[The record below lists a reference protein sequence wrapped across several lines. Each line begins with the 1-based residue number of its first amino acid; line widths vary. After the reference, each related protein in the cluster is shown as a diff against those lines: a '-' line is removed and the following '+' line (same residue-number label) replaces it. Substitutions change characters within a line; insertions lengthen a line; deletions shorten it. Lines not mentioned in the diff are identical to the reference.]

1 MIPSALM
8 EAVFSLIEK
17 NQKIQN
23 LTKIVSIDRGI
34 LMAYQHIYG
43 PVNSRRLGKSLGVDL
58 LGAKICSF
66 NCLYCERGRTDYL
79 TGERKEY
86 VAYEELKTELSQFLA
101 AGPKLNYIS
110 YSGCGEP
117 LLHKDFGRISAFLKK
132 NFSKY
137 KQALLTNSSLITT
150 EILTELRNLDLI
162 VPSLDAVSESTFKK
176 INRPYKDIEIEQI
189 IENLAKAKQELAA
202 EMWLEIFLL
211 PGINDHQ
218 QELELFKKAV
228 KKIKPDKI
236 QLNSLARPGA
246 EKWLEKMSRSRLE
259 EIADFLGAKVE
270 IVADY

>member
-1 MIPSALM
+1 
-8 EAVFSLIEK
+8 
-17 NQKIQN
+17 
-23 LTKIVSIDRGI
+23 
-34 LMAYQHIYG
+34 MAYQHIYG

-66 NCLYCERGRTDYL
+66 NCVYCERGRTDQL
-79 TGERKEY
+79 TVERKEY
-86 VAYEELKTELSQFLA
+86 VPTEEVTAELSSFLA
-101 AGPKLNYIS
+101 DRPELNYIS
-110 YSGCGEP
+110 FSGCGEP
-117 LLHKDFGRISAFLKK
+117 LLHKQFGQISAYLQE
-132 NFSKY
+132 NFPQY
-137 KQALLTNSSLITT
+137 KQALLTNSSLITA
-150 EILTELRNLDLI
+150 EILTELKNLDLI

-176 INRPYKDIEIEQI
+176 INRPYKNIKIEQI

-218 QELELFKKAV
+218 EELELFKKAV
-228 KKIKPDKI
+228 KTIKPDKI